1 MRSPRAPVLFGLLL
15 VIPALALIACSD
27 TLEVPSRNDT
37 AAGTLEIS
45 VSTSGTDLDV
55 DGYMIQV
62 DTATARRVGSG
73 DTVRS
78 TVSAGTHLIRLADIA
93 TNCTLLQ
100 DNPRSASVTAE
111 TTAQVQFEV
120 TCTARSQGRIQVT
133 ISSSG
138 DEIDA
143 DGYSLALDTGDRAIV
158 GANDQLEFTGLASR
172 TYTLTLS
179 GIAPNCRAR
188 QESSIQVSIVA
199 QTVPVAFT
207 VECFSAGIPGWHAIA
222 LPAGVRGIGV
232 WATSD
237 TDVFLAGADSVS
249 RRGVILHYDGQQWV
263 EQFHTAM
270 YQGYIG
276 GIWGTSSN
284 DVFAGGDDLL
294 LHYDGRQWSDFGVKD
309 VNPSLYGVVWGTS
322 AGNVFAGGSYDGDPG
337 SGLIRQYDGLNWRA
351 LPGYS
356 VGNYGRV
363 YDITGTTPT
372 DVYVTGDDSPYDVA
386 PEEEW
391 EAHTIRHYDGNNWST
406 SFESVWYYQ
415 SREHIYEPLG
425 LWAAGNNDVFAVG
438 SRGDILHFNG
448 VSWTPMTSPT
458 SGDLTDLWGRSPSD
472 VYAAGPGGILHYD
485 GTSWTLLGVRPET
498 CRSAGSCMWGTAND
512 VFVLSDAV
520 LLHPGS

>member
-15 VIPALALIACSD
+15 VIPALALTGCSD

-37 AAGTLEIS
+37 ASGTLDIS
-45 VSTSGTDLDV
+45 VATTGTDLDV

-62 DTATARRVGSG
+62 DTATGRRVGSAE
-73 DTVRS
+73 TISS
-78 TVSAGTHLIRLADIA
+78 TVLAGKHFVRLSDIA
-93 TNCTLLQ
+93 SNCTLLQ
-100 DNPRSASVTAE
+100 DNPRSASVMAE
-111 TTAQVQFEV
+111 ATAQVRFEV
-120 TCTARSQGRIQVT
+120 TCTARPRGSIQVT
-133 ISSSG
+133 MSSSG
-138 DEIDA
+138 DEIDPN
-143 DGYSLALDTGDRAIV
+143 GYSLALDTGDPVNI
-158 GANDQLEFTGLASR
+158 GANDQFEFTGLTSG

-179 GIAPNCRAR
+179 GIAPNCRAG
-188 QESSIQVSIVA
+188 QESSVQVSIVA
-199 QTVPVAFT
+199 ETVPVAFT

-222 LPAGVRGIGV
+222 LPADVRGIGV

-309 VNPSLYGVVWGTS
+309 ANPSLYSVVWGTS
-322 AGNVFAGGSYDGDPG
+322 ARNVFAGGSYDGDPG

-351 LPGYS
+351 LPGHGFGS
-356 VGNYGRV
+356 YGRI
-363 YDITGTTPT
+363 YDITGASPT
-372 DVYVTGDDSPYDVA
+372 DVYVAGDDSPYDVA

-391 EAHTIRHYDGNNWST
+391 EAHTIRHYDGSTWST

-425 LWAAGNNDVFAVG
+425 LWAAGKDDVFAVG
-438 SRGDILHFNG
+438 SHGDILHFDG
-448 VSWTPMTSPT
+448 MSWTPMTSPT
-458 SGDLTDLWGRSPSD
+458 SGNLVDLWGRSPSD
-472 VYAAGPGGILHYD
+472 IYAAGPGGILHYD
-485 GTSWTLLGVRPET
+485 GTSWTLLGVRPEI
-498 CRSAGSCMWGTAND
+498 CRSIGSCMWGTAHD
-512 VFVLSDAV
+512 LFVLSGAV
-520 LLHPGS
+520 LLHLSS